1 LPTAKHVVNFQVNF
15 LPFEG
20 MPASLGPGLRTAS
33 GAQRDLG
40 EYSHRFSFLPMA
52 EQHRKGQ
59 KTQLT
64 VALAQGISA
73 AKWARI
79 NEVPIATAYRWSK
92 EPAVQAQIESIRR
105 RAIDRAVGRMARRM
119 TWATEGIAKLA
130 KNAKSESVQLLAL
143 RSILT
148 DMRAFSEFL
157 GRAQRGTD
165 TNSDIEERHHDH
177 SAPTTSMG

>member
-1 LPTAKHVVNFQVNF
+1 
-15 LPFEG
+15 
-20 MPASLGPGLRTAS
+20 
-33 GAQRDLG
+33 
-40 EYSHRFSFLPMA
+40 MA

-64 VALAQGISA
+64 VALAEGISA

-79 NEVPIATAYRWSK
+79 NGVPIATAYRWSK
-92 EPAVQAQIESIRR
+92 EPAVHAQIESIRR

-119 TWATEGIAKLA
+119 TWAHEGIAKLA
-130 KNAKSESVQLLAL
+130 KKAKSESVQLSAL

-157 GRAQRGTD
+157 GREQRSSD
-165 TNSDIEERHHDH
+165 TDIEERLHEH
-177 SAPTTSMG
+177 SAPATSMG